1 MCNPRRVEVTA
12 TRQIHQAWDREV
24 ERAAEV
30 AATLTGEARIRQ
42 NLGAS
47 LGGPALMALQT
58 ALANGFPGWQQDGD
72 AFRHDVDGGYVV
84 YDPAQR
90 TLEIVATLSEELRAR
105 GVVRDRLT
113 GTLEGTVEAK
123 GEGGYYSDGWGG
135 RTREKAR
142 EEARQRAEAGLDQAS
157 RERLEGEAT
166 AAEEE
171 RDESLRDEARQAAQQ
186 EWDRLAGERRAEL
199 SRLARDELTQVGVRA
214 RQAFHQLLAHAFRE
228 ALLGLA
234 RRRGVAADEIVRK
247 DTDEYLEIEFML
259 PD

>member
-24 ERAAEV
+24 ERATEV

-42 NLGAS
+42 DLDAS

-58 ALANGFPGWQQDGD
+58 ALANGFPGWREDGD
-72 AFRHDVDGGYVV
+72 AFRHDVDGGYAL
-84 YDPAQR
+84 YDPIER

-105 GVVRDRLT
+105 GVARDRLT
-113 GTLEGTVEAK
+113 GTVEGTVEAK
-123 GEGGYYSDGWGG
+123 GEGGYYSDGYGG
-135 RTREKAR
+135 RNRKRAED
-142 EEARQRAEAGLDQAS
+142 EARHRAEAGLDQAE
-157 RERLEGEAT
+157 RERLEREAR
-166 AAEEE
+166 AAEQE
-171 RDESLRDEARQAAQQ
+171 RDASLRDEAREAAQQ
-186 EWDRLAGERRAEL
+186 EWERQAVERRGEL
-199 SRLARDELTQVGVRA
+199 SRQAEEELRQVGVRA

-228 ALLGLA
+228 ALSGLA
-234 RRRGVAADEIVRK
+234 RRRGVRDEIVRR